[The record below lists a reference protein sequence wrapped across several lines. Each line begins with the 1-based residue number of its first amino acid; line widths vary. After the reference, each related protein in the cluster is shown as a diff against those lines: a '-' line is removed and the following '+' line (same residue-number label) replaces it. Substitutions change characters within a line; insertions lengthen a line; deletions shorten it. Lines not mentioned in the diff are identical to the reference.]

1 MKIKKKILIISIA
14 LIVLIGALYF
24 IFFGSDGGDKKP
36 DQPVSGKVIVS
47 DDGCKIVFP
56 AGSDGLN
63 RIKSEL
69 ISRADQM
76 VQVLAP
82 SRIVATVSSS
92 PDGKEK
98 IVLFDSPDLTG
109 LYSQFRQSKINL
121 SLAQKNLARI
131 KEMYESNSATEK
143 DFTQAQSDEANARAT
158 FSEMEGRFKAYGFN
172 ANEIADT
179 PPGMVWLISDV
190 TEVQLRDVDKGEDVD
205 IYFDAFPEKKLIGK
219 AVAIGDV
226 VDPVTRTIKVRVTMP
241 NHGLNLYPGMFA
253 RIDYGDP
260 RISVL
265 SVPVTSLITVEGKD
279 YVFVQTTFNEF
290 VRRNVMLSEPS
301 GSRIIVL
308 NGIKNGEK
316 IVTEGTMLL
325 KGLSFKY

>member
-1 MKIKKKILIISIA
+1 MKIKKKIIIASIA
-14 LIVLIGALYF
+14 LIVLMAALYF
-24 IFFGSDGGDKKP
+24 IFFGPNGGDKKP
-36 DQPVSGKVIVS
+36 DLSVSGNVIVS
-47 DDGCKIVFP
+47 DDGRKIVFP
-56 AGSDGLN
+56 AGSEGLN
-63 RIKSEL
+63 RIKSEQ
-69 ISRADQM
+69 ISTADQL

-92 PDGKEK
+92 PDGKET

-121 SLAQKNLARI
+121 SLAQKNLARV

-158 FSEMEGRFKAYGFN
+158 FAEMEGRFKAYGFN
-172 ANEIADT
+172 ADEIAET

-190 TEVQLRDVDKGEDVD
+190 TEIQLRDVDKGEDVD
-205 IYFDAFPEKKLIGK
+205 VYLDAFPEKKLNGK
-219 AVAIGDV
+219 AVAVGDV
-226 VDPVTRTIKVRVTMP
+226 VDPVTRTIKVRVSMP

-260 RISVL
+260 RKAVL
-265 SVPVTSLITVEGKD
+265 SVPFASIITVEGKD
-279 YVFVQTTFNEF
+279 YVFVQTADNEF

-308 NGIKNGEK
+308 SGIKNNER
-316 IVTEGTMLL
+316 IVSEGTMLL

>member
-1 MKIKKKILIISIA
+1 MKIKKKLFIIPLAIIVFIA
-14 LIVLIGALYF
+14 VL
-24 IFFGSDGGDKKP
+24 FFMFFDFSSGNKKSDLP
-36 DQPVSGKVIVS
+36 ETGKVVVS
-47 DDGCKIVFP
+47 DDGSKIVFP
-56 AGSDGLN
+56 ISSEGLN

-69 ISRADQM
+69 ISRTDRM

-82 SRIVATVSSS
+82 SRIVATVSLSS
-92 PDGKEK
+92 DSKEK

-121 SLAQKNLARI
+121 SLAQKNLSRV

-143 DFTQAQSDEANARAT
+143 DYSQVQSDEANAKTT
-158 FSEMEGRFKAYGFN
+158 FAEMEGRFKAYGFN
-172 ANEIADT
+172 ADEIADT

-190 TEVQLRDVDKGEDVD
+190 TELQLRDVDKGEDVD
-205 IYFDAFPEKKLIGK
+205 VYLDAFPEKKLNGK
-219 AVAIGDV
+219 AVAVGDV

-260 RISVL
+260 RKSVL
-265 SVPVTSLITVEGKD
+265 SVPVTSIITVEGKD
-279 YVFVQTTFNEF
+279 YVFVQTSDNEF

-308 NGIKNGEK
+308 NGIKDNEK
-316 IVTEGTMLL
+316 IVSEGTMLL
-325 KGLSFKY
+325 KGLSFNY

>member
-1 MKIKKKILIISIA
+1 MKTKKKIIIIIMVI
-14 LIVLIGALYF
+14 IVLIFSVFF
-24 IFFGSDGGDKKP
+24 IYSEFAKQDKKI
-36 DQPVSGKVIVS
+36 DQPLAGKVIVS
-47 DDGCKIVFP
+47 DDGSKIIFP

-63 RIKSEL
+63 RIKSEQ

-92 PDGKEK
+92 PDNKDK

-109 LYSQFRQSKINL
+109 LYSQYRQSEINL
-121 SLAQKNLARI
+121 ELTQKNLARI
-131 KEMYESNSATEK
+131 KEMYESNSATGK
-143 DFTQAQSDEANARAT
+143 DLSQALSDEANASTAVA
-158 FSEMEGRFKAYGFN
+158 EMEGRFKAYGFN
-172 ANEIADT
+172 AQEIANT

-205 IYFDAFPEKKLIGK
+205 VYFDSYPEKKLLGK

-226 VDPVTRTIKVRVTMP
+226 VDPVTRTIKVRVVMH

-265 SVPVTSLITVEGKD
+265 SVPVTSIVTVEGND
-279 YVFVQTTFNEF
+279 YVFVQTAYNEF
-290 VRRNVMLSEPS
+290 ARRKVMSSELS
-301 GSRIIVL
+301 GSRIIIL
-308 NGIKNGEK
+308 DGIKDGEK
-316 IVTEGTMLL
+316 IVSEGTMLL
-325 KGLSFKY
+325 KGLSFNY